1 MFLYEHF
8 YFFSQPL
15 LPCAREL
22 PLLTLS
28 ICKDERSI
36 FVTANFAKENEARL
50 LVSRTLSL
58 WFPQGKY
65 YMQTELKSHRTKS
78 DRLTKLLL
86 IGMVSAIALPSCSNS
101 RVMDGIGGEEM
112 PAAKMAAQPM
122 PANAPAVSRDIIPAN
137 EQSFAAAAPV
147 RRSLPQLIK
156 KAELTLVVK
165 SIDNSMRDVSAIV
178 RKQQG
183 DILGFQDS
191 KPTDPSSRATASM
204 QLRVPAPRLEITLN
218 TLAKLGNVQTRSLTA
233 EDVSDQLVDIKARL
247 KNLRKSEEA
256 VLKILERSG
265 SIRDVLQVSQEL
277 SNIRESIERI
287 SAQLNNLQNQVAYS
301 TITLN
306 LEAAVSAAPADGTP
320 IGLRVQESWGQ
331 ATHAVSEMTMGLL
344 SFSIWLFAFSPYLLL
359 IGGAAYGV
367 HRYKKQKAN
376 LVDTKPQIP
385 PSN

>member
-1 MFLYEHF
+1 
-8 YFFSQPL
+8 
-15 LPCAREL
+15 
-22 PLLTLS
+22 
-28 ICKDERSI
+28 
-36 FVTANFAKENEARL
+36 
-50 LVSRTLSL
+50 
-58 WFPQGKY
+58 
-65 YMQTELKSHRTKS
+65 MQTELKSHTKS
-78 DRLTKLLL
+78 DRFTKLLL

-101 RVMDGIGGEEM
+101 RVMDGIGVGEM
-112 PAAKMAAQPM
+112 PAAKMDMDAQPKSE
-122 PANAPAVSRDIIPAN
+122 NAPAASGNIIAAN
-137 EQSFAAAAPV
+137 DQSVAAAVPV

-183 DILGFQDS
+183 DILGLQDS